1 MIVPMKHVAVLCTAS
16 SEDETLDALQS
27 LGVLHIEASGHRETS
42 GLKEAQ
48 ASLDAAAKALSI
60 LKDSGCVA
68 NGSKASPEDV
78 LAAKARIEDISARI
92 AANELAAATYAPFG
106 DFSPDDLREL
116 SANGLA
122 LSLFRAAADAVPESG
137 GGLVIRILAEDAK
150 EKLAY
155 GVAIGPFEPTQGVEV
170 LPLPEKPVSDIRA
183 ETASLTAS
191 LDAERQALAGMGT
204 EAISDEL
211 VRRTSVRDFMAA
223 SASMDSDSGVKW
235 LEGYLPEPRLQA
247 LSAAAREHGWGV
259 AVRDPS
265 EDETPPTLVE
275 PPKAFRPILPLF
287 SMLGVL
293 PGYRETDVSVVFY
306 SFFTLFFAMLI
317 GDAGYGLL
325 ILALTLLAR
334 RKFPKAP
341 REPFILMGVLS
352 AATIGWGILT
362 ANYFGILPEALPAW
376 MRFRTT
382 SWLANQSNIM
392 QLCFVIGAVHLT
404 IARLWNAALLYPSRK
419 ALAELGWVGVV
430 WTMFCVASLVIV
442 EGFVFPRFMFYVA
455 GVSVLMIA
463 LFMLD
468 KSELKT
474 NGVQLGMLP
483 LNIVSGLGDIIS
495 YVRLYAVGLS
505 SVIVAQN
512 FNTMAMDLNLPLWA
526 KIPCVILILLLG
538 HGLNL
543 AMGALSILVHAVRLN
558 TLEFSNAKGITWSGY
573 DYRPFRK

>member
-1 MIVPMKHVAVLCTAS
+1 MIVPMKRVAVLCTAS
-16 SEDETLDALQS
+16 SENETLDALQS
-27 LGVLHIEASGHRETS
+27 LGVLHVDSANRNET
-42 GLKEAQ
+42 
-48 ASLDAAAKALSI
+48 ASLKDAQSSFDAAAKALSI
-60 LKDSGCVA
+60 LKDSGCAA
-68 NGSKASPEDV
+68 NGKSVSSEEV
-78 LAAKARIEDISARI
+78 LATKARIDDLAARI
-92 AANELAAATYAPFG
+92 ADGEHAVATYAPFG
-106 DFSPDDLREL
+106 EFSPNDLRAL
-116 SANGLA
+116 AAQGLEI
-122 LSLFRAAADAVPESG
+122 SLFRAPADAIPASG
-137 GGLVIRILAEDAK
+137 EGLVIRVLAEDAK

-155 GVAIGPFEPTQGVEV
+155 GVAIGQFEPAQGVEL
-170 LPLPEKPVSDIRA
+170 LPIPDKPASGIRA
-183 ETASLTAS
+183 EVASLAAS
-191 LDAERQALAGMGT
+191 LDAERKTLAGMGT
-204 EAISDEL
+204 ESIAAE
-211 VRRTSVRDFMAA
+211 VAQRTSVRDFMAA
-223 SASMDSDSGVKW
+223 AASMGAESGVKW

-247 LSAAAREHGWGV
+247 LADAAKKHGWGIV
-259 AVRDPS
+259 VRDPA
-265 EDETPPTLVE
+265 EDEIPPTLVE

-325 ILALTLLAR
+325 ILALTLFAR
-334 RKFPKAP
+334 RKLPKAP
-341 REPFILMGVLS
+341 REPFILMGVL
-352 AATIGWGILT
+352 ACATIGWGVLT
-362 ANYFGILPEALPAW
+362 ANYFGILPEALPGW
-376 MRFRTT
+376 MKPRTVE
-382 SWLANQSNIM
+382 WLANQSNIM
-392 QLCFVIGAVHLT
+392 QLCFIIGAVHLT
-404 IARLWNAALLYPSRK
+404 IARLWNAILLYPSRK
-419 ALAELGWVGVV
+419 ALAELGWVGVI

-455 GVSVLMIA
+455 GASVLLIA

-512 FNTMAMDLNLPLWA
+512 FNTMAMDLNLPLLV

-573 DYRPFRK
+573 DYKPFRK